1 MFRCPVVALALTL
14 LVAVSSSLAARSG
27 KAQSAKAQLTLCG
40 PATRPV
46 HSAPAFAF
54 TLNRTAN
61 GDHPGPFSLYV
72 ASFDGSHVWRIG
84 HNMSGAIA
92 PSDGARLVTS
102 PHKGG
107 FLFSTSLAVIGLR
120 RHCREELGRKFANS
134 AAWAPDGRS
143 VAFEDARNE
152 PYIHIYVAD
161 DRGRLSRVSQQSGQT
176 PRWSGD
182 GRRLAYIV
190 EHSSGDS
197 DLWIMNADG
206 SGQRRLAPM
215 GFYCRPQPQWLR
227 DNDHIVF
234 CGKEEALSVVSV
246 KTRKIRRIW
255 RAFRAEEIKRSPK
268 DDTIAAISAYD
279 LGQAL
284 YLIEPTQ
291 HHAPRLLARGPT
303 AAAAGPGDAPAW
315 SGDAR
320 HILFEK
326 HGQIWMIKRDG
337 TGLKKL
343 TRCAYH
349 GGECVEPAWLAQ
361 QPKGFPLVT
370 WSQVN

>member
-1 MFRCPVVALALTL
+1 VFRCFVVALALTL
-14 LVAVSSSLAARSG
+14 LVAVPSSLAVRSG
-27 KAQSAKAQLTLCG
+27 NGQAAQPKLTLCG

-46 HSAPAFAF
+46 HSTPAFAF
-54 TLNRTAN
+54 TLNRRAN
-61 GDHPGPFSLYV
+61 GDDPGPFSLYV
-72 ASFDGSHVWRIG
+72 ASLDGSDVWRIG
-84 HNMSGAIA
+84 HKMNSAIA
-92 PSDGARLVTS
+92 PSDGARLVTFL
-102 PHKGG
+102 HKGAFG
-107 FLFSTSLAVIGLR
+107 YSTSLAVIGLR
-120 RHCREELGRKFANS
+120 RRCREELGREFASS

-143 VAFEDARNE
+143 VAFEDKGGV
-152 PYIHIYVAD
+152 YVAD
-161 DRGRLSRVSQQSGQT
+161 DRGRLSRVSQPGQS

-190 EHSSGDS
+190 RDSGGDP

-206 SGQRRLAPM
+206 SGQRRQLAPM

-234 CGKEEALSVVSV
+234 CGKEDALSVVSV
-246 KTRKIRRIW
+246 KTHKIRRIW
-255 RAFRAEEIKRSPK
+255 RTFRAEEIKRSPK

-284 YLIEPTQ
+284 YLIEPSQ
-291 HHAPRLLARGPT
+291 HHAPRLIAGGPV

-315 SGDAR
+315 SGDGR
-320 HILFEK
+320 YILFEK

-349 GGECVEPAWLAQ
+349 GGECMQPEWLAQ
-361 QPKGFPLVT
+361 QPTGFPLVT